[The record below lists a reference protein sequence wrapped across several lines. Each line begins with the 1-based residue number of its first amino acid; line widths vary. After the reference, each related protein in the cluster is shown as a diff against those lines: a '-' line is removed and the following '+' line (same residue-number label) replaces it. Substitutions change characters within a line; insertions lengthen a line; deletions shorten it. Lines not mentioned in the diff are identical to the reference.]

1 VSPLTATPSSS
12 ALREAAAASLLLI
25 WRAWVVPAA
34 DVWRD
39 WFAIL
44 CAFWIF
50 TALGSRTR
58 AWPVVAGVTMTAL
71 LVIYTVRH
79 LGLGR

>member
-1 VSPLTATPSSS
+1 VTPQ
-12 ALREAAAASLLLI
+12 AREAAAAALLLL
-25 WRAWVVPAA
+25 WRAWVTPLSVL
-34 DVWRD
+34 WSD
-39 WFAIL
+39 WFAIV

-58 AWPVVAGVTMTAL
+58 AWPVVAGATMTAL
-71 LVIYTVRH
+71 LVIYAARH

>member
-1 VSPLTATPSSS
+1 V
-12 ALREAAAASLLLI
+12 REAAAATLLLI
-25 WRAWVVPAA
+25 WRAWVVPGT

-44 CAFWIF
+44 CVFWIF

-58 AWPVVAGVTMTAL
+58 AWPVVAGATMTAL
-71 LVIYTVRH
+71 LVLYGVRQ